1 MLAFAACI
9 LLAAIVIPLSDP
21 IVSLIFE
28 RQAFDDQA
36 RHVVSMMMSAY
47 IGGGLAFIFR
57 DIIVRVFYVVG
68 DSLCPFYASMFTVV
82 LNLLLNWLFV
92 FYFELGSHGIVLSTV
107 IANGLSTLGMLWAFA
122 RKIGGLFDIET
133 LFIFLKTLFSGA
145 ISSAAT
151 YYTYTHLTRVALVGV
166 VKAGTTLPWIG
177 EALCLCV
184 PAIMGLMTF
193 LALVLLFRI
202 KIGNSFALGPDVG
215 LLQLVVKEK

>member
-1 MLAFAACI
+1 LRRCFIFLQLDRIKSELAGRICPQVMMLAFAACI

-68 DSLCPFYASMFTVV
+68 DSLCPFHASMFTVV

-122 RKIGGLFDIET
+122 RKV
-133 LFIFLKTLFSGA
+133 
-145 ISSAAT
+145 ISC
-151 YYTYTHLTRVALVGV
+151 TRV
-166 VKAGTTLPWIG
+166 
-177 EALCLCV
+177 
-184 PAIMGLMTF
+184 F
-193 LALVLLFRI
+193 I
-202 KIGNSFALGPDVG
+202 KSNRAW
-215 LLQLVVKEK
+215 